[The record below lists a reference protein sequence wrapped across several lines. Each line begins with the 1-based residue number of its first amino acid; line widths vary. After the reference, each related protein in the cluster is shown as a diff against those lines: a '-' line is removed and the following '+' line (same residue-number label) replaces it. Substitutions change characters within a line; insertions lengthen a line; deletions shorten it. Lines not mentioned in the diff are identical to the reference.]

1 MFSFNGLIYHTLHRP
16 GKHRQFSSES
26 LIPGESWSIES
37 KSNIKIVTSQEST
50 GENVVVISLAVRL
63 KQWKWKRKKIHNMNC
78 NQTRGWSNEVLRF
91 MGFVCL
97 LLLVFFGGGGA
108 KNTSLSFKWLL
119 TVENKEADSCWL
131 HIFPLLWFDSQGFIQ
146 VETMSEE
153 VNMAR
158 KAKHSSP
165 SGSVSSWTTN
175 LQYTLSFQQCVYI
188 LNRAMKIYFEVCVRS
203 VSGALL
209 YVCSCSVPWK

>member
-97 LLLVFFGGGGA
+97 LLLGFFGGGVPKTPVSVSNDCWQWKTKKLIVADCIYFHYYGLIVRD
-108 KNTSLSFKWLL
+108 SYKWKQCQRKW
-119 TVENKEADSCWL
+119 TWQEKQN
-131 HIFPLLWFDSQGFIQ
+131 IQ
-146 VETMSEE
+146 VHLVQFHLELQTF
-153 VNMAR
+153 NT
-158 KAKHSSP
+158 HFLFSS
-165 SGSVSSWTTN
+165 VFT
-175 LQYTLSFQQCVYI
+175 F
-188 LNRAMKIYFEVCVRS
+188 
-203 VSGALL
+203 
-209 YVCSCSVPWK
+209 

>member
-1 MFSFNGLIYHTLHRP
+1 MFSFNGLIYHTLHQP

-97 LLLVFFGGGGA
+97 FVCCFCFVLLFGGGGA

-131 HIFPLLWFDSQGFIQ
+131 HTFPLLWFDSQGFILKWKQCQRKWTWQEKQNIQ
-146 VETMSEE
+146 VHLVQFHLELQTF
-153 VNMAR
+153 NT
-158 KAKHSSP
+158 HFLFSS
-165 SGSVSSWTTN
+165 VFT
-175 LQYTLSFQQCVYI
+175 F
-188 LNRAMKIYFEVCVRS
+188 
-203 VSGALL
+203 
-209 YVCSCSVPWK
+209 